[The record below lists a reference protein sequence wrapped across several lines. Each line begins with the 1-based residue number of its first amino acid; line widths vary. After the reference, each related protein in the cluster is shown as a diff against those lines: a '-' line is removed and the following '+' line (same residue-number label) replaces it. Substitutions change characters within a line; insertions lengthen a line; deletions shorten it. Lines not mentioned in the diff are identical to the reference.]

1 MIFTLLDWNEKWLW
15 FRKTSKIKMNSQ
27 GVGIG
32 QLGHVLFAPL
42 AEARV
47 NPIRRDPFS
56 TAKYR
61 QVSCSFLNRTQI

>member
-1 MIFTLLDWNEKWLW
+1 
-15 FRKTSKIKMNSQ
+15 MNSQ